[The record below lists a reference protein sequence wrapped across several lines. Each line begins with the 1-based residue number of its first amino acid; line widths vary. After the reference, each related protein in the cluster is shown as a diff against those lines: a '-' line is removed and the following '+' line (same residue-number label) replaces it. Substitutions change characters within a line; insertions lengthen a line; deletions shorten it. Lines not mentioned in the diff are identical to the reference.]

1 MKKSLLESRD
11 VARDPRIDPNAF
23 FIEIDKIGCR
33 KLDRNDVTR
42 RIVIHG
48 ENSRGS
54 IRSYGPGFAC
64 FHLFRAIFVRIDFDR
79 CFFHN
84 FPLTFRLLDA
94 YSIETPI
101 RTAVTLFEVI
111 NRL

>member
-54 IRSYGPGFAC
+54 IRSYQDLLVF
-64 FHLFRAIFVRIDFDR
+64 IYFVQF
-79 CFFHN
+79 
-84 FPLTFRLLDA
+84 
-94 YSIETPI
+94 
-101 RTAVTLFEVI
+101 LFESISTVAFSTI
-111 NRL
+111 SR

>member
-42 RIVIHG
+42 RIVIR

-54 IRSYGPGFAC
+54 IRSYQDLLVF
-64 FHLFRAIFVRIDFDR
+64 IYFVQFS
-79 CFFHN
+79 FE
-84 FPLTFRLLDA
+84 
-94 YSIETPI
+94 SISTVASSTI
-101 RTAVTLFEVI
+101 SR
-111 NRL
+111 